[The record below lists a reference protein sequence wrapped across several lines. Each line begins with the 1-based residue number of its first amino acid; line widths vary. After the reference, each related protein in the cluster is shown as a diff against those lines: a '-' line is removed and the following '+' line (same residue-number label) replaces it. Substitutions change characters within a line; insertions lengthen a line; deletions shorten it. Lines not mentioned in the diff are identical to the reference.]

1 MAKLL
6 KLIQNEWMKLW
17 HKKGTWVMVALLI
30 LFIIGP
36 GIMMKYYETK
46 TTEDITWQE
55 SEQKAINN
63 NKEMMKEDGLSVE
76 DKKRFEEQIAI
87 SEYRIANDVPSQE
100 NLSVAS
106 FMSFTGSMLTLVTLF
121 TVITAA
127 SIVSSEFSTGTIK
140 MLLTRPVSR
149 AKILTSKLL
158 TTFIFGLLLFV
169 VNVVVSA
176 LVGLILF
183 GGSTGVELE
192 IVNGQVVEK
201 AVWNDLAYHYLLS
214 GGDFVMSILFA
225 FLVGSVFRSSSLAI
239 GLTMF
244 LSFTGGMIVMFLS
257 RFEIVKYIWLTH
269 SDLTQYEK
277 GNFIVDDMTMP
288 FSLTILAIYA
298 VIFLVISY
306 MSFTKRDVTA

>member
-1 MAKLL
+1 VAKLL
-6 KLIQNEWMKLW
+6 NLIQNEWMKLW
-17 HKKGTWVMVALLI
+17 HKKGTWAMVALLI

-46 TTEDITWQE
+46 TTEDSTWQE
-55 SEQKAINN
+55 TEKQAINDY
-63 NKEMMKEDGLSVE
+63 KEIIKSDDLTAE
-76 DKKRFEEQIAI
+76 DKTFYEEKIAI
-87 SEYRIANDVPSQE
+87 SEYRLANDVPSQE
-100 NLSVAS
+100 DGSVTS
-106 FMSFTGSMLTLVTLF
+106 FMSFTGGMLTLVTLF
-121 TVITAA
+121 TVIVAA

-149 AKILTSKLL
+149 AKVLTSKLL
-158 TTFIFGLLLFV
+158 TTFIFGLFLFV
-169 VNVVVSA
+169 VNIVVSA

-183 GGSTGVELE
+183 GATTGVELE

-257 RFEIVKYIWLTH
+257 RYDIVKYIWLTH
-269 SDLTQYEK
+269 SDLTQYEN
-277 GNFIVDDMTMP
+277 GHFIVSGMTMP

-306 MSFTKRDVTA
+306 MSFMKRDVTA

>member
-17 HKKGTWVMVALLI
+17 HKKGTWAMVALLI
-30 LFIIGP
+30 LFIVGP
-36 GIMMKYYETK
+36 GIMMKYYDTK
-46 TTEDITWQE
+46 TTEDISWQE
-55 SEQKAINN
+55 SEQQVINN
-63 NKEMMKEDGLSVE
+63 NKDMLKGDDVSEA
-76 DKKRFEEQIAI
+76 DKKHIEEQIAI
-87 SEYRIANDVPSQE
+87 SEYRLANDVPSQTE
-100 NLSVAS
+100 GSLAS
-106 FMSFTGSMLTLVTLF
+106 FMSFAGNMLTLVTLF
-121 TVITAA
+121 TVIIAA
-127 SIVSSEFSTGTIK
+127 SIVSNEFSTGTIK
-140 MLLTRPVSR
+140 MLLTRPMSR

-158 TTFIFGLLLFV
+158 ITFIFGLFLVV

-183 GGSTGVELE
+183 GGTTGVELE
-192 IVNGQVVEK
+192 MVNGQIVEK

-214 GGDFVMSILFA
+214 GGDFVMSTLFA

-244 LSFTGGMIVMFLS
+244 LSFMGGMIVMFLS
-257 RFEIVKYIWLTH
+257 RYEFVKYIWITH
-269 SDLTQYEK
+269 SNLTQYES
-277 GNFIVDDMTMP
+277 GNLMVEGITMP

-306 MSFTKRDVTA
+306 TSFMKRDVTA

>member
-1 MAKLL
+1 MLN
-6 KLIQNEWMKLW
+6 LIQNEWMKLW
-17 HKKGTWVMVALLI
+17 HKKGTWAMVALVI

-36 GIMMKYYETK
+36 GIMMKYYDTK

-55 SEQKAINN
+55 IEQNAINT
-63 NKEMMKEDGLSVE
+63 NKEMMKDDNVSAE
-76 DKKRFEEQIAI
+76 DKKYFEEQIAI
-87 SEYRIANDVPSQE
+87 SEYRLANNVPSQE
-100 NLSVAS
+100 NGSIES
-106 FMSFTGSMLTLVTLF
+106 FMSFTGGMLTLVTLF

-192 IVNGQVVEK
+192 MVNGQVVEK

-277 GNFIVDDMTMP
+277 GHFIVDDMTMP

-306 MSFTKRDVTA
+306 MSFMKRDVTA

>member
-1 MAKLL
+1 
-6 KLIQNEWMKLW
+6 
-17 HKKGTWVMVALLI
+17 MVALVI

-46 TTEDITWQE
+46 TAEDIKWQE
-55 SEQKAINN
+55 SEQNAINDY
-63 NKEMMKEDGLSVE
+63 KEMMNGDDVSAE
-76 DKKRFEEQIAI
+76 DKQHFEEQIAI
-87 SEYRIANDVPSQE
+87 SEYRLANDKPSQE
-100 NLSVAS
+100 NGSVAS
-106 FMSFTGSMLTLVTLF
+106 FMSFAGNMLNLVTLF
-121 TVITAA
+121 TVIVAA

-158 TTFIFGLLLFV
+158 TTFIFGLFLYV
-169 VNVVVSA
+169 VTVVVSA

-183 GGSTGVELE
+183 GGATGVELE
-192 IVNGQVVEK
+192 MVNGQIVEK

-214 GGDFVMSILFA
+214 GGSFVMSILFA

-244 LSFTGGMIVMFLS
+244 LTFSGGMIVMFLS

-269 SDLTQYEK
+269 IDLTQYETD
-277 GNFIVDDMTMP
+277 NFIIDGMTMP

-298 VIFLVISY
+298 VVFLVISY
-306 MSFTKRDVTA
+306 MSFMKRDVTA

>member
-1 MAKLL
+1 ML

-17 HKKGTWVMVALLI
+17 HKKGTWVMVALVI

-36 GIMMKYYETK
+36 GILLKYFDTK
-46 TTEDITWQE
+46 ITEDITWQE
-55 SEQKAINN
+55 SEQQAINN
-63 NKEMMKEDGLSVE
+63 NKEFMNDDNISAE
-76 DKKRFEEQIAI
+76 DKKYFEEQIAI
-87 SEYRIANDVPSQE
+87 SEYRLANNVPSQVDGSIE
-100 NLSVAS
+100 S

-192 IVNGQVVEK
+192 MVNGQVVEK

-214 GGDFVMSILFA
+214 GGSFVMSILFA

-244 LSFTGGMIVMFLS
+244 LTFTGGMIVMFLS
-257 RFEIVKYIWLTH
+257 RFKIVKYIWLTH

-277 GNFIVDDMTMP
+277 GNFIVDGMTMP

-298 VIFLVISY
+298 VIFLAISY
-306 MSFTKRDVTA
+306 MTFMKRDVTA

>member
-1 MAKLL
+1 
-6 KLIQNEWMKLW
+6 
-17 HKKGTWVMVALLI
+17 MVALVI

-46 TTEDITWQE
+46 EGNTWQE
-55 SEQKAINN
+55 SEQQSIENY
-63 NKEMMKEDGLSVE
+63 KEILNDDNLSAE
-76 DKKRFEEQIAI
+76 DKSYYEEQIAI
-87 SEYRIANDVPSQE
+87 SEYRLANDVPSQD
-100 NLSVAS
+100 LAG
-106 FMSFTGSMLTLVTLF
+106 FMSFTGNMLTLVTLF
-121 TVITAA
+121 TVIVAA

-158 TTFIFGLLLFV
+158 TTFIFGLLLYV
-169 VNVVVSA
+169 VNVGVSA

-183 GGSTGVELE
+183 GGTTGAELE
-192 IVNGQVVEK
+192 IINGQVVEK
-201 AVWNDLAYHYLLS
+201 AVWNDLAYHYLLT
-214 GGDFVMSILFA
+214 GGDFVMSMLFA

-257 RFEIVKYIWLTH
+257 KYKIVKYVWLTH
-269 SDLTQYEK
+269 SDLTQYERSSSILD
-277 GNFIVDDMTMP
+277 GITMP

-298 VIFLVISY
+298 VLFLVISY
-306 MSFTKRDVTA
+306 ISFMKRDVTA

>member
-17 HKKGTWVMVALLI
+17 HKKGTWVMVTLLI

-63 NKEMMKEDGLSVE
+63 NKEMMKEDGLSAE

-87 SEYRIANDVPSQE
+87 SEYRLAKDVPSQE
-100 NLSVAS
+100 DLSVAS
-106 FMSFTGSMLTLVTLF
+106 FMSFSGGMLTLITLF

-183 GGSTGVELE
+183 GGTTGVELE
-192 IVNGQVVEK
+192 MVNGQVVEK

-214 GGDFVMSILFA
+214 GGNFVMSILFA

-257 RFEIVKYIWLTH
+257 RFKIVKYIWLTH
-269 SDLTQYEK
+269 SDLTQYEH
-277 GNFIVDDMTMP
+277 NQFIIDGMTMP

-298 VIFLVISY
+298 VLFLVISY
-306 MSFTKRDVTA
+306 MSFMKRDVTA

>member
-1 MAKLL
+1 M
-6 KLIQNEWMKLW
+6 QNEWMKLW
-17 HKKGTWVMVALLI
+17 HKKGTWAMVALVI

-46 TTEDITWQE
+46 TTEDIKWQE
-55 SEQKAINN
+55 SEQNAINN
-63 NKEMMKEDGLSVE
+63 YKDMMKGDDVSAEE
-76 DKKRFEEQIAI
+76 KKYFEEQIAI
-87 SEYRIANDVPSQE
+87 SEYRLANDVPSQE
-100 NLSVAS
+100 DGNVVS
-106 FMSFTGSMLTLVTLF
+106 FMSFTGNMLTLVTLF
-121 TVITAA
+121 TIIVAA
-127 SIVSSEFSTGTIK
+127 SIVSSEFATGTIK

-158 TTFIFGLLLFV
+158 TTFIFGLFLFV

-183 GGSTGVELE
+183 GGATGVELE

-201 AVWNDLAYHYLLS
+201 AIWNDLAYHYLLS
-214 GGDFVMSILFA
+214 GGDFVMSMLFA

-257 RFEIVKYIWLTH
+257 KYKIVKYVWLTH
-269 SDLTQYEK
+269 SDLTQYERSSSILD
-277 GNFIVDDMTMP
+277 GITMP

-298 VIFLVISY
+298 VLFLLISY
-306 MSFTKRDVTA
+306 ISFMKRDVTA